1 MAITEIDAPT
11 IEAYGQ
17 AKRKNNWLVLRA
29 PIIPNKQVVNGVTY
43 KLKNSTVIR
52 VRQHYRKSATD
63 VVPTT
68 SSTIDGAVVQMA
80 SNPSDLSP
88 LSEKLVMDQR
98 IRDGAYAYIVFAVYF
113 NRNAAQK
120 RLPVVSEES
129 TTLVVFPSY

>member
-1 MAITEIDAPT
+1 
-11 IEAYGQ
+11 
-17 AKRKNNWLVLRA
+17 
-29 PIIPNKQVVNGVTY
+29 
-43 KLKNSTVIR
+43 
-52 VRQHYRKSATD
+52 
-63 VVPTT
+63 
-68 SSTIDGAVVQMA
+68 MA